1 MYRELS
7 TSGAFG
13 DETGSGPPELD
24 DAVEGFV
31 AGRDLPDG
39 PSGRMEW
46 RFSGFRGMTFTP
58 RRRVHGGGRLAH
70 MFCKRKG

>member
-39 PSGRMEW
+39 PSGRMG
-46 RFSGFRGMTFTP
+46 RRSSGFRGMTFAP
-58 RRRVHGGGRLAH
+58 RRRVHGGGRVAH
-70 MFCKRKG
+70 MFYFRKG